1 MADGAIWWLRAQSAA
16 RADILTGPPV
26 APIVVNEPSL
36 ATPHIRGSVIGPAK
50 QWMIRTYGRPLFE
63 RALAGLPREEQS
75 VLRGELVSVGW
86 YPLAAWSRFL
96 EAMRREVR
104 AETGEDGATF
114 DRRNVFE
121 SGSQTL
127 TKVYRF
133 VFGLFDPTTIV
144 GKMTPVF
151 RRIYSHGRVELLENV
166 PGRCVLAFHSAP
178 MMVLGE
184 LERFFP
190 LSVELML
197 DLAGQ
202 RIVEQTPRLES
213 DGETFSLTLEIR
225 YRAE

>member
-1 MADGAIWWLRAQSAA
+1 M
-16 RADILTGPPV
+16 

-36 ATPHIRGSVIGPAK
+36 STPHIRGSVIGPAK
-50 QWMIRTYGRPLFE
+50 QWMLRTYGRPLVE
-63 RALAGLPREEQS
+63 RAVSVLSREEQS

-133 VFGLFDPTTIV
+133 VFGLFEPTTIV

-151 RRIYSHGRVELLENV
+151 RRIYSHGRVDLLENA

-178 MMVLGE
+178 TVMLAE
-184 LERFFP
+184 LQRFFP
-190 LSVELML
+190 FSVELML

-202 RIVEQTPRLES
+202 RIVALTPHLES
-213 DGETFSLTLEIR
+213 DGEVFSLTLEIG
-225 YRAE
+225 YRPR